1 VQPTHRFYR
10 IAFNCGVPSWTKPKH
25 MTFANVER
33 QLKHIIDDVSAFTGH
48 FERWVDWW
56 ASMKTGL
63 DGLKC
68 ALPHI
73 KLPVATIWT
82 LSEVTRGWNEVA
94 DQFSLYL
101 FKVRRHVTNQHRN
114 ISLTSSGA
122 DNTICEGLFP
132 LPPCGRGY
140 RTSLLW
146 WRPVYDPSGQSK
158 CLMI

>member
-1 VQPTHRFYR
+1 
-10 IAFNCGVPSWTKPKH
+10 

-33 QLKHIIDDVSAFTGH
+33 QLKYIIDNVSAFTGH
-48 FERWVDWW
+48 LERWVDWW

-68 ALPHI
+68 ALPQI
-73 KLPVATIWT
+73 KLPVARIWI
-82 LSEVTRGWNEVA
+82 LSEVTRGWNEVE

-101 FKVRRHVTNQHRN
+101 FKVRQHVTNQHRN
-114 ISLTSSGA
+114 ISLTFFGA

-132 LPPCGRGY
+132 LPPCDRGY

-146 WRPVYDPSGQSK
+146 WRPVYGPSGESK

>member
-1 VQPTHRFYR
+1 
-10 IAFNCGVPSWTKPKH
+10 

-101 FKVRRHVTNQHRN
+101 FKVRRHVTNQHIEIFHLLLPAQTTPFVKDYFPFPRVAGATGPAFCGGAPYM
-114 ISLTSSGA
+114 IPPVSL
-122 DNTICEGLFP
+122 NVL
-132 LPPCGRGY
+132 
-140 RTSLLW
+140 
-146 WRPVYDPSGQSK
+146 
-158 CLMI
+158 